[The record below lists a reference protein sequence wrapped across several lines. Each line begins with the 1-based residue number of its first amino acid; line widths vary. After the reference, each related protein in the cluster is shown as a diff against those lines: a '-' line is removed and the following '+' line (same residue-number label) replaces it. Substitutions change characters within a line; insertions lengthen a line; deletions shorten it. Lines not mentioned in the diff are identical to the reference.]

1 MKSRDLADLLR
12 RGLAPDNLDSVIDA
26 FDAWSETDPAVGSTV
41 SNILRQVRGRWDDTI
56 PLDEF
61 RRLTDLVVQRTLE
74 ILRRTEEESGYAPAG
89 DLSEL
94 IREYHRI
101 R

>member
-1 MKSRDLADLLR
+1 MKPRDLADLLR
-12 RGLAPDNLDSVIDA
+12 RGLAPDNLDIVIDA

-41 SNILRQVRGRWDDTI
+41 SNILRQVRERWDDVI
-56 PLDEF
+56 SPDEF

-74 ILRRTEEESGYAPAG
+74 ILRRTEEESGYVATG
-89 DLSEL
+89 DLIDL